1 MLDLKK
7 KNNTLNTSRLKK
19 YSNKIDFILK
29 RIDKY
34 LKIHIN
40 KQMSSGADVV
50 QIFDSWSG
58 LIPKTK
64 LQEYSFDPNKK
75 IVQHCKKNGFPVIC
89 FPKGLKKNYKK
100 FVNFVKPNGI
110 NIDYEINPEWA
121 RNNLKKVCIQGGLNP
136 KLLLG
141 NEKKLLLN
149 VDKFIQ
155 IFSNTHYIFNLGHGI
170 LPKTK
175 PQIIKKIIKR
185 IKEYEI

>member
-1 MLDLKK
+1 MF
-7 KNNTLNTSRLKK
+7 SQR
-19 YSNKIDFILK
+19 F
-29 RIDKY
+29 
-34 LKIHIN
+34 
-40 KQMSSGADVV
+40 
-50 QIFDSWSG
+50 
-58 LIPKTK
+58 
-64 LQEYSFDPNKK
+64 
-75 IVQHCKKNGFPVIC
+75 
-89 FPKGLKKNYKK
+89 KKNYKK

-149 VDKFIQ
+149 VDKFLQ